1 MINEINIKGW
11 DNKVVNHAKVIYP
24 QCNDEGA
31 PKNYFVSLFVGA
43 RGSGKTY
50 LLTKLLK
57 TFEEKK
63 CYKDGKEVEQRIVLI
78 SPTAHSDSNV
88 IFKSLKNLDW
98 DVDVLTE
105 YSDEILKDKIKEL
118 KKDIDEAKE
127 YQAYEK
133 CYKKF
138 KKVKI
143 NKLTDEECKLLYK
156 YNFEKFEDIPPP
168 KYANGF
174 LLHWIIDDMIGTNIF
189 KNSKSTFTNLVTRNR
204 HIIPGNI
211 IIATQAIMQ
220 IPKTI
225 RLNSN
230 LIVLFK
236 FANKKQV
243 IEDIHPVVSAYVTE
257 DQLME
262 LYEYATTEP
271 HDALVIDGTSS
282 KIVFKKNFNKILQLN
297 AQGVTV
303 SNN

>member
-1 MINEINIKGW
+1 MINEISIKGW
-11 DNKVVNHAKVIYP
+11 NNDIVNHSKIIYP
-24 QCNDEGA
+24 QCNDTGA
-31 PKNYFVSLFVGA
+31 PKNYFVALFVGA

-63 CYKDGKEVEQRIVLI
+63 CYKNGQEVPQRIVLI

-98 DVDVLTE
+98 DIDVLTE
-105 YSDEILKDKIKEL
+105 YSDEILKEKIQEV
-118 KKDIDEAKE
+118 KKDLDEAKE
-127 YQAYEK
+127 YKEYEK

-138 KKVKI
+138 KKVSI
-143 NKLTDEECKLLYK
+143 DKLTDDECELLYK
-156 YNFEKFEDIPPP
+156 YDFEEFENIPEP
-168 KYANGF
+168 KYKNGF
-174 LLHWIIDDMIGTNIF
+174 LLHWVIDDMIGTNIF

-243 IEDIHPVVSAYVTE
+243 IDDIYPVVSAFVTP

-271 HDALVIDGTSS
+271 HDALVIDGTGS
-282 KIVFKKNFNKILQLN
+282 KIMFKKNFNVLLELN
-297 AQGVTV
+297 T
-303 SNN
+303 

>member
-11 DNKVVNHAKVIYP
+11 DNKIVNHPKVVYP
-24 QCNDEGA
+24 QCNDSGA
-31 PKNYFVSLFVGA
+31 PRNYFVSLFVGA

-63 CYKDGKEVEQRIVLI
+63 CYKDGKEVPQRIVLI

-98 DVDVLTE
+98 DIDVLIN
-105 YSDEILKDKIKEL
+105 YSDEILKEKIEEV
-118 KKDIDEAKE
+118 KKDLDESKE
-127 YQAYEK
+127 YQQYEK
-133 CYKKF
+133 CYNKF
-138 KKVKI
+138 KKVSI
-143 NKLTDEECKLLYK
+143 DKLTDDECELLYK
-156 YNFEKFEDIPPP
+156 YDFEEFKNIPEP
-168 KYANGF
+168 KYPNGF
-174 LLHWIIDDMIGTNIF
+174 LLHWVIDDMIGSNIF
-189 KNSKSTFTNLVTRNR
+189 KNGRSAFTNLVTRNR
-204 HIIPGNI
+204 HVIPGNI

-243 IEDIHPVVSAYVTE
+243 IDDIHPVVSAYVTE
-257 DQLME
+257 DQLMQ
-262 LYEYATTEP
+262 LYEYATSEA
-271 HDALVIDGTSS
+271 HNALVIDGTSS
-282 KIVFKKNFNKILQLN
+282 KIIFKKNFDKILELN
-297 AQGVTV
+297 T
-303 SNN
+303 

>member
-11 DNKVVNHAKVIYP
+11 DNKIVNHPKVVYP
-24 QCNDEGA
+24 QCNDSGA
-31 PKNYFVSLFVGA
+31 PRNYFVSLFVGA

-63 CYKDGKEVEQRIVLI
+63 CFKDDKEVPQRIVLI

-98 DVDVLTE
+98 DIDVLTE
-105 YSDEILKDKIKEL
+105 YSDEILKQKIQEV
-118 KKDIDEAKE
+118 KKDLDESKE
-127 YQAYEK
+127 YQQYEK
-133 CYKKF
+133 CYNKF
-138 KKVKI
+138 KKVSI
-143 NKLTDEECKLLYK
+143 DKLTDDECELLYK
-156 YNFEKFEDIPPP
+156 YDFEEFKNIPEP
-168 KYANGF
+168 KYPNGF
-174 LLHWIIDDMIGTNIF
+174 LLHWVIDDMIGSNIF
-189 KNSKSTFTNLVTRNR
+189 KNGKSAFTNLVTRNR
-204 HIIPGNI
+204 HVIPGNI

-243 IEDIHPVVSAYVTE
+243 IDDIHPVVSAYVTE

-262 LYEYATTEP
+262 LYEYATSEA
-271 HDALVIDGTSS
+271 HNALVIDGTSS
-282 KIVFKKNFNKILQLN
+282 KIIFKKNFDKILELN
-297 AQGVTV
+297 T
-303 SNN
+303 

>member
-1 MINEINIKGW
+1 MINEININGW
-11 DNKVVNHAKVIYP
+11 NNKVVNHPTVIYP
-24 QCNDEGA
+24 QCNDEAA

-43 RGSGKTY
+43 RGSGKTF

-63 CYKDGKEVEQRIVLI
+63 CYKYGEEVPQRIILI

-98 DVDVLTE
+98 QLDVITE
-105 YSDEILKDKIKEL
+105 YSDEILKKKIDEV
-118 KKDIDEAKE
+118 KKDLDDAKE
-127 YQAYEK
+127 YKQYKE

-138 KKVKI
+138 KKLSI
-143 NKLTDEECKLLYK
+143 DKLTDDECQLLYK
-156 YNFEKFEDIPPP
+156 YNFEKFEDIPEP
-168 KYANGF
+168 KYKNGF
-174 LLHWIIDDMIGTNIF
+174 LLHLIADDMIGSNIF
-189 KNSKSTFTNLVTRNR
+189 KNGKSAFTNLVIRNR
-204 HIIPGNI
+204 HVVPGNI

-220 IPKTI
+220 VPKTI

-243 IEDIHPVVSAYVTE
+243 IEDIYPIVSAYVTPE
-257 DQLME
+257 QLMQ
-262 LYEYATTEP
+262 LYEYATTKP

-282 KIVFKKNFNKILQLN
+282 KIVFKKNFDKLLEF
-297 AQGVTV
+297 
-303 SNN
+303 S

>member
-11 DNKVVNHAKVIYP
+11 DNKIVNHPKVVYP
-24 QCNDEGA
+24 QCNDSGA
-31 PKNYFVSLFVGA
+31 PRNYFVSLFVGA

-63 CYKDGKEVEQRIVLI
+63 CFKDDKEVPQRIVLI

-105 YSDEILKDKIKEL
+105 YSDEILKQKIQEV
-118 KKDIDEAKE
+118 KKDLDESKE
-127 YQAYEK
+127 YQQYEK
-133 CYKKF
+133 CYNKF
-138 KKVKI
+138 KKVSI
-143 NKLTDEECKLLYK
+143 DKLTDDECELLYK
-156 YNFEKFEDIPPP
+156 YDFEEFKNIPEP
-168 KYANGF
+168 KYPNGF
-174 LLHWIIDDMIGTNIF
+174 LLHWVIDDMIGSNIF
-189 KNSKSTFTNLVTRNR
+189 KNGKSAFTNLVTRNR
-204 HIIPGNI
+204 HVIPGNI

-243 IEDIHPVVSAYVTE
+243 IDDIHPVVSAYVTE
-257 DQLME
+257 DQLMQ
-262 LYEYATTEP
+262 LYEYATSEA
-271 HDALVIDGTSS
+271 HNALVIDGTSS
-282 KIVFKKNFNKILQLN
+282 KIIFKKNFDKILELN
-297 AQGVTV
+297 T
-303 SNN
+303 

>member
-1 MINEINIKGW
+1 MINEININGW
-11 DNKVVNHAKVIYP
+11 NNKVVNHPTVIYP

-31 PKNYFVSLFVGA
+31 PKNYFVALFVGA

-63 CYKDGKEVEQRIVLI
+63 CYKYGEVVPQRIVLI
-78 SPTAHSDSNV
+78 SPTAYSDSNV

-98 DVDVLTE
+98 DEDVLTE
-105 YSDEILKDKIKEL
+105 YSDEILKEKIQEL
-118 KKDIDEAKE
+118 KKDWDDAKE
-127 YQAYEK
+127 YQEYEQ

-138 KKVKI
+138 KKLKI
-143 NKLTDEECKLLYK
+143 DKLTDEECKLLYK
-156 YNFEKFEDIPPP
+156 YNFEKIEDIPEP
-168 KYANGF
+168 KYPNGF
-174 LLHWIIDDMIGTNIF
+174 LLHFIIDDMIGSNIF
-189 KNSKSTFTNLVTRNR
+189 KNGKSAFTNLVTKNR
-204 HIIPGNI
+204 HVTPGNI

-243 IEDIHPVVSAYVTE
+243 IDDIYPVVSAYVTE

-262 LYEYATTEP
+262 LYNHATAEP
-271 HDALVIDGTSS
+271 HDTLVIDGTAS
-282 KIVFKKNFNKILQLN
+282 KIVFEKQLIF
-297 AQGVTV
+297 
-303 SNN
+303 SIIIY

>member
-11 DNKVVNHAKVIYP
+11 DNKIVNHPKVVYP
-24 QCNDEGA
+24 QCNDSGA
-31 PKNYFVSLFVGA
+31 PRNYFVSLFVGA

-63 CYKDGKEVEQRIVLI
+63 CYKDGKEVPQRIVLI

-98 DVDVLTE
+98 DIDVLTE
-105 YSDEILKDKIKEL
+105 YSDEILKQKIQEV
-118 KKDIDEAKE
+118 KKDLDESKE
-127 YQAYEK
+127 YQQYEK
-133 CYKKF
+133 CYNKF
-138 KKVKI
+138 KKVSI
-143 NKLTDEECKLLYK
+143 DKLTDDECELLYK
-156 YNFEKFEDIPPP
+156 YDFEEFKNIPEP
-168 KYANGF
+168 KYPNGF
-174 LLHWIIDDMIGTNIF
+174 LLHWVIDDMIGSNIF
-189 KNSKSTFTNLVTRNR
+189 KNGKSAFTNLVTRNR
-204 HIIPGNI
+204 HVIPGNI

-243 IEDIHPVVSAYVTE
+243 IDDIHPVVSAYVTE

-262 LYEYATTEP
+262 LYEYGTSEA
-271 HDALVIDGTSS
+271 HNALVIDGTSS
-282 KIVFKKNFNKILQLN
+282 KIIFKKNFDKILELN
-297 AQGVTV
+297 T
-303 SNN
+303 